1 MVNLKK
7 NTETQRFSEL
17 FEAKSVCSW
26 KSSVKTTSA
35 GVITKDFSNL
45 TSLTVRTQGIC
56 RFQVHLMLTVIMDW
70 NNHSLSPHMRNTD

>member
-26 KSSVKTTSA
+26 KSGVKTTSA

-45 TSLTVRTQGIC
+45 TSLTVCTHYAY
-56 RFQVHLMLTVIMDW
+56 VVSKST
-70 NNHSLSPHMRNTD
+70 